1 MAMEQVPDARFHA
14 RQFLGDLGFRARIG
28 LIHDKALDA
37 APAQAGQ
44 DGFVEYRPGSQQ
56 HGAGG
61 VAYLLGKPH
70 ASSRF
75 LGRHDKPTRFH
86 GVSSGWAPPG
96 CVGMTKPAI
105 PFSFLAPFELDYRQE
120 AAILDLA
127 WVAKAKRNRMAV
139 TPLREEQAMTAKL
152 LRTRLSLLLLVSAL
166 LAACAG
172 LTLQSEI
179 DGLMK
184 EGQQL
189 YAEKK
194 YDQAID
200 KFVIVIGKD
209 PTYWQAYLWAARA
222 FIAKGDWGDAIANGR
237 KAFELAPNKTEAIPI
252 FAQALFGGGTDAL
265 KNGRFAESVSLFV
278 EYLKLEP
285 GNTQAW
291 LNVGKAYLGQKD
303 FRQALGAFAQG
314 LAAGG
319 GAERQE
325 LIREL
330 LDGGLQA
337 FSSGKYRESI
347 DLLQE
352 YLKYDK
358 NLQALLGIA
367 KAYWEAGD
375 KGKALDAFKQVLQL
389 DPRQEEALRYML
401 RR

>member
-1 MAMEQVPDARFHA
+1 M
-14 RQFLGDLGFRARIG
+14 G
-28 LIHDKALDA
+28 
-37 APAQAGQ
+37 
-44 DGFVEYRPGSQQ
+44 
-56 HGAGG
+56 GA
-61 VAYLLGKPH
+61 
-70 ASSRF
+70 
-75 LGRHDKPTRFH
+75 
-86 GVSSGWAPPG
+86 
-96 CVGMTKPAI
+96 
-105 PFSFLAPFELDYRQE
+105 
-120 AAILDLA
+120 
-127 WVAKAKRNRMAV
+127 
-139 TPLREEQAMTAKL
+139 
-152 LRTRLSLLLLVSAL
+152 
-166 LAACAG
+166 
-172 LTLQSEI
+172 
-179 DGLMK
+179 
-184 EGQQL
+184 
-189 YAEKK
+189 
-194 YDQAID
+194 
-200 KFVIVIGKD
+200 
-209 PTYWQAYLWAARA
+209 
-222 FIAKGDWGDAIANGR
+222 
-237 KAFELAPNKTEAIPI
+237 
-252 FAQALFGGGTDAL
+252 DAL

-375 KGKALDAFKQVLQL
+375 RGKALDAFKQVLQL